1 MEEKEISSLE
11 THKLSEYLKAKDAK
25 MKREGPLFPFLTIKI
40 PEEMKMS
47 MTFLCLFEFCAT
59 KSDQRGD
66 FVDKRYYTFIFL
78 ISRYKI
84 RGQENIF
91 VEKWLLDS
99 SFDFPSKRGEDYY
112 PQV

>member
-1 MEEKEISSLE
+1 
-11 THKLSEYLKAKDAK
+11 

-66 FVDKRYYTFIFL
+66 FMDKRYYTFIFL